1 MRFQK
6 LSENKLK
13 IILSYD
19 ELPNSQNFD
28 DFVSDSSDARHTFLE
43 ILEKAYDEVGFNTR
57 DYKIK
62 IDALA
67 LKNGKFVFT
76 VTKLVKMKKNI
87 KSAKPKKI
95 VREFNSNYA
104 IYKFEDFEDFCNFCE
119 FAKKMNLYDLNNF
132 AKKIELYLYH
142 NNYYLSVYKINEK
155 FNNIGKFYSSITE
168 FCKFYSSKDLFICLL
183 KEKGKLVIKNNAIEI
198 CQNNFINHN

>member
-1 MRFQK
+1 MKFQK

-119 FAKKMNLYDLNNF
+119 FAKKMDLYDLNNF
-132 AKKIELYLYH
+132 AKKIELYQ
-142 NNYYLSVYKINEK
+142 
-155 FNNIGKFYSSITE
+155 
-168 FCKFYSSKDLFICLL
+168 FI
-183 KEKGKLVIKNNAIEI
+183 K
-198 CQNNFINHN
+198 

>member
-1 MRFQK
+1 MKFQK

>member
-1 MRFQK
+1 MKFQK

-119 FAKKMNLYDLNNF
+119 FAKK
-132 AKKIELYLYH
+132 IELYLYH